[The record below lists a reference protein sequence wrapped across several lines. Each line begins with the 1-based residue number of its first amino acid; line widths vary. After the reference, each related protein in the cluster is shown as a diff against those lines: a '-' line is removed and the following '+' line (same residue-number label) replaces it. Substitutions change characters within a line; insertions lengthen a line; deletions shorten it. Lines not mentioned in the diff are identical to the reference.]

1 MSRKSKR
8 STRAVIRYI
17 ITFVLMVSLVGI
29 SLMSYGKYSMLS
41 VHGVINSCERVKYFK
56 DICNEMET
64 EAYYL
69 GIPFGITKKEIK
81 GVFEEKEV
89 RQDVTNIIVSMKN
102 GNKPRIDTYELRKRM
117 EEKITAKEG
126 SLNTKQKE
134 SLSVYISQVE
144 NMYQKKV
151 YIPGTDSI
159 VKMINIADRVVLIG
173 IPLLLFI
180 IIISIFYLIS
190 SRRYVHH
197 GLRSV
202 AYSFIGAGI
211 TLVTVFAGMISD
223 RSIYRFN
230 ISDVYMRKFFTFWI
244 GHEMLMQ
251 VFAGIMLLMTGALLI
266 YLVIRQK
273 SRVR

>member
-1 MSRKSKR
+1 MSPKRKQ
-8 STRAVIRYI
+8 STRVVVRYI
-17 ITFVLMVSLVGI
+17 ITFVLTVSLIGI
-29 SLMSYGKYSMLS
+29 SLMAYGKYSMLS

-56 DICNEMET
+56 DICGEMET

-81 GVFEEKEV
+81 GIFQEKEV
-89 RQDVTNIIVSMKN
+89 RQDVTNIIVSKKN
-102 GNKPRIDTYELRKRM
+102 GNKPRIDTYDLRKRM
-117 EEKITAKEG
+117 EKKITEKGNIFNAR
-126 SLNTKQKE
+126 QKE
-134 SLSVYISQVE
+134 SLSAYISQVE
-144 NMYQKKV
+144 NMYQQKI
-151 YIPGTDSI
+151 YIPGLDSI
-159 VKMINIADRVVLIG
+159 AKMIRIADRVVLIG

-180 IIISIFYLIS
+180 IIISMFYLIS
-190 SRRYVHH
+190 SRMYVHH
-197 GLRSV
+197 GLRDV

-230 ISDVYMRKFFTFWI
+230 ISDVYMRMFFTFWI

-251 VFAGIMLLMTGALLI
+251 VFAGIMLLLTGALLV

-273 SRVR
+273 SRIR

>member
-1 MSRKSKR
+1 MSRKSKQ
-8 STRAVIRYI
+8 STRAVIRYF

-29 SLMSYGKYSMLS
+29 SLMAYGKYSMLS

-56 DICNEMET
+56 DICGEMET

-81 GVFEEKEV
+81 GVFEEKEI

-126 SLNTKQKE
+126 LLNAKQKE
-134 SLSVYISQVE
+134 SLSAYISQVE

-159 VKMINIADRVVLIG
+159 VNMITIADRIVLIG

-251 VFAGIMLLMTGALLI
+251 VFAGIMLLMTGALLV

>member
-1 MSRKSKR
+1 MSRKSKQ
-8 STRAVIRYI
+8 STRAVIRYF

-29 SLMSYGKYSMLS
+29 SLMAYGKYSMLS

-56 DICNEMET
+56 DICGEMET

-81 GVFEEKEV
+81 GVFEEKEI

-126 SLNTKQKE
+126 LLNAKQKE
-134 SLSVYISQVE
+134 SLSAYISQVE

-159 VKMINIADRVVLIG
+159 VNMITIADRIVLIG

>member
-1 MSRKSKR
+1 MSRKSKQ
-8 STRAVIRYI
+8 STRAVIRYF

-29 SLMSYGKYSMLS
+29 SLMAYGKYSMLS

-56 DICNEMET
+56 DICGEMET

-126 SLNTKQKE
+126 SLNPKQKE
-134 SLSVYISQVE
+134 SLSAYISQVE
-144 NMYQKKV
+144 NMYQRKV

-159 VKMINIADRVVLIG
+159 VNMITIADRIVLIG
-173 IPLLLFI
+173 IPLLVFI
-180 IIISIFYLIS
+180 IIISIFYLIA

>member
-1 MSRKSKR
+1 MSPKRKQ
-8 STRAVIRYI
+8 STRVVVRYI
-17 ITFVLMVSLVGI
+17 ITFVLTVSLIGI
-29 SLMSYGKYSMLS
+29 SLMAYGKYSMLS

-56 DICNEMET
+56 DICGEMET
-64 EAYYL
+64 ETYYL

-81 GVFEEKEV
+81 GIFQEKEV
-89 RQDVTNIIVSMKN
+89 RQDVTNIIVSKKN
-102 GNKPRIDTYELRKRM
+102 GNKPRVDTYDLRKRM
-117 EEKITAKEG
+117 EKKITEKGNIFNAR
-126 SLNTKQKE
+126 QKE
-134 SLSVYISQVE
+134 SLSAYISQVE
-144 NMYQKKV
+144 NMYQQKI
-151 YIPGTDSI
+151 YIPGLDSI
-159 VKMINIADRVVLIG
+159 AKMIRIADRVVLIG

-180 IIISIFYLIS
+180 IIISMFYLIS
-190 SRRYVHH
+190 SRMYVHH
-197 GLRSV
+197 GLRNV

-251 VFAGIMLLMTGALLI
+251 VFAGIMLLLTGALLV

-273 SRVR
+273 SRIR